1 MSARFRRRC
10 SESSDVPT
18 LKARAKKTSL
28 CQIRHANKEEADKL
42 TIIFRSELDPL
53 SPYRPPRAANEAAA
67 ERGAEGYVKLTSNE
81 LSFGPLPE
89 AKAAL
94 EEALPRAN
102 RYPDRYVASLRE
114 EVVSAN
120 PGSAFENIL
129 VGNGSSEIL
138 LNLLQLVER
147 PAEVIF
153 PWPSFGLYAS
163 IGITLGLK
171 TTKVPLTDDH
181 EIKPEAL
188 LSAVTDDTR
197 AVIVSNP
204 NNPTG
209 TYLTL
214 DEVRALAE
222 GLPENVLL
230 ILDEAYQEF
239 VSDPAYS
246 GSHELALE
254 RENVVCVRTFSKAH
268 GLAGFRVGYGIAG
281 LRVADYVERVR
292 FPFSVNLAAQVAAS
306 ASMRSRD
313 EIEARARFVMGERD
327 RIQDAFRE
335 AKLNYIPS
343 QGNFVLVQTGPEIFE
358 RGRVLVR
365 EGDPLGYPGW
375 SRVTVG
381 DSDENDRVIRA
392 LGGA

>member
-1 MSARFRRRC
+1 MPVS
-10 SESSDVPT
+10 
-18 LKARAKKTSL
+18 
-28 CQIRHANKEEADKL
+28 
-42 TIIFRSELDPL
+42 FRSELDPL
-53 SPYRPPRAANEAAA
+53 SPYNPPRAANEAAA
-67 ERGAEGYVKLTSNE
+67 ERGADDYVKLTSNE

-89 AKAAL
+89 AEAAL
-94 EEALPRAN
+94 AEALPRAN
-102 RYPDRYVASLRE
+102 RYPDRYVTSLRE

-147 PAEVIF
+147 PGEVIF

-171 TTKVPLTDDH
+171 TTRVPLTDDH

-188 LSAVTDDTR
+188 LSAVTAGTR
-197 AVIVSNP
+197 AIIVSNP

-209 TYLTL
+209 TYLTF
-214 DEVRALAE
+214 DEVRAFADA
-222 GLPENVLL
+222 LPENVLL

-254 RENVVCVRTFSKAH
+254 RENVACVRTFSKAH
-268 GLAGFRVGYGIAG
+268 GLAGFRVGYGIAAR
-281 LRVADYVERVR
+281 RVADYVERVR

-306 ASMRSRD
+306 ASMRARD
-313 EIEARARFVMGERD
+313 KIEARARFVMGERD
-327 RIQDAFRE
+327 RIQNAFLQ
-335 AKLNYIPS
+335 ADLDFIPS

-358 RGRVLVR
+358 RARVLVR

-375 SRVTVG
+375 SRVTIG
-381 DSDENDRVIRA
+381 DSGENDRVIGA

>member
-1 MSARFRRRC
+1 MPVS
-10 SESSDVPT
+10 
-18 LKARAKKTSL
+18 
-28 CQIRHANKEEADKL
+28 
-42 TIIFRSELDPL
+42 FRSELDPL
-53 SPYRPPRAANEAAA
+53 SPYNPPRAANEAAA
-67 ERGAEGYVKLTSNE
+67 ERGAEDYVKLTSNE

-89 AKAAL
+89 AEAAL
-94 EEALPRAN
+94 AEALPRAN
-102 RYPDRYVASLRE
+102 RYPDRYVTSLRE

-147 PAEVIF
+147 PGEMIF

-171 TTKVPLTDDH
+171 TTRVPLTDDH

-188 LSAVTDDTR
+188 LSAVTAGTR
-197 AVIVSNP
+197 AIIVSNP

-209 TYLTL
+209 TYLTF
-214 DEVRALAE
+214 DEVRAFADA
-222 GLPENVLL
+222 LPENVLL

-246 GSHELALE
+246 GSHELTLE
-254 RENVVCVRTFSKAH
+254 RENVACVRTFSKAH
-268 GLAGFRVGYGIAG
+268 GLAGFRVGYGIAAR
-281 LRVADYVERVR
+281 RVADYVERVR

-306 ASMRSRD
+306 ASMRARD
-313 EIEARARFVMGERD
+313 KIEARARFVMGERD
-327 RIQDAFRE
+327 RIQNAFLQ
-335 AKLNYIPS
+335 ADLDFIPS

-358 RGRVLVR
+358 RARVLVR

-375 SRVTVG
+375 SRVTIG
-381 DSDENDRVIRA
+381 DSGENDRVIGA

>member
-1 MSARFRRRC
+1 MAIKFR
-10 SESSDVPT
+10 P
-18 LKARAKKTSL
+18 
-28 CQIRHANKEEADKL
+28 
-42 TIIFRSELDPL
+42 ELDPL

-89 AKAAL
+89 AEAAL
-94 EEALPRAN
+94 AEALPRAN

-147 PAEVIF
+147 PGEVIF
-153 PWPSFGLYAS
+153 PWPSFGLYAA

-197 AVIVSNP
+197 AVIASNP

-214 DEVRALAE
+214 DEVRTFAEAL
-222 GLPENVLL
+222 PDNVLL

-239 VSDPAYS
+239 VSDPAYG

-281 LRVADYVERVR
+281 QRMADYVERVR

-306 ASMRSRD
+306 ASMRARD
-313 EIEARARFVMGERD
+313 KIEARARFVMGERD
-327 RIQDAFRE
+327 RIQDAFRQ
-335 AKLNYIPS
+335 ANLNYIPS

-381 DSDENDRVIRA
+381 DSGENELVIRA

>member
-1 MSARFRRRC
+1 MA
-10 SESSDVPT
+10 
-18 LKARAKKTSL
+18 
-28 CQIRHANKEEADKL
+28 
-42 TIIFRSELDPL
+42 IIFRSELDPL
-53 SPYRPPRAANEAAA
+53 SPYRLPRAANEAAA
-67 ERGAEGYVKLTSNE
+67 ERDAEGYVKLTSNE

-120 PGSAFENIL
+120 PGSVFENIL

-181 EIKPEAL
+181 EIRPKAL

-222 GLPENVLL
+222 ALPENVLL

-246 GSHELALE
+246 SSHELALE

-306 ASMRSRD
+306 ASMRARD